1 MAQNNQGIQH
11 LLQAEKKASEKVAE
25 ARKRKQRR
33 LKQAKEEAQ
42 AEIERIHKEKDSNFR
57 SVESATLGDKDKMV
71 AQIDKETK
79 RKLQEMEIQV
89 KNHQQSVVT
98 TLLEMV
104 YNIQPEVHPNMRP
117 EKTGA

>member
-42 AEIERIHKEKDSNFR
+42 QEIERIHKEKDANFR
-57 SVESATLGDKDKMV
+57 AIESATLGDKDKMA
-71 AQIDKETK
+71 AQIEQETR
-79 RKLQEMEIQV
+79 RKIQEMDIQISQH
-89 KNHQQSVVT
+89 KESVVEQ
-98 TLLEMV
+98 LLQMV
-104 YNIQPEVHPNMRP
+104 YDIRPEMHPNSRP
-117 EKTGA
+117 EKIGA

>member
-42 AEIERIHKEKDSNFR
+42 AEIERIHKEKDANFR
-57 SVESATLGDKDKMV
+57 AVESATLGDKDKMA
-71 AQIDKETK
+71 AQIDLETR
-79 RKLQEMEIQV
+79 RKLHEMDILVGNNKEGV
-89 KNHQQSVVT
+89 VQQ
-98 TLLEMV
+98 LLSLV
-104 YNIQPEVHPNMRP
+104 YNIKPEMHPNARP
-117 EKTGA
+117 EKLGA